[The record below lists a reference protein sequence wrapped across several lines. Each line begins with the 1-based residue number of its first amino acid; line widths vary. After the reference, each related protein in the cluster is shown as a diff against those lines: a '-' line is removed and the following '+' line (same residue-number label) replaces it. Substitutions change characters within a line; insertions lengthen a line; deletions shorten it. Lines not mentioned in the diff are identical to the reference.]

1 MMNKQQFE
9 KSMLEKCNKVA
20 DMMYNKSKEM
30 NNGVSEI
37 TKEESFEMAKK
48 LVFETYSQMSKRL
61 V

>member
-9 KSMLEKCNKVA
+9 KSLLEKCNKVA

-37 TKEESFEMAKK
+37 TREKSFEMAKK
-48 LVFETYSQMSKRL
+48 LVFATYSEMAK
-61 V
+61 